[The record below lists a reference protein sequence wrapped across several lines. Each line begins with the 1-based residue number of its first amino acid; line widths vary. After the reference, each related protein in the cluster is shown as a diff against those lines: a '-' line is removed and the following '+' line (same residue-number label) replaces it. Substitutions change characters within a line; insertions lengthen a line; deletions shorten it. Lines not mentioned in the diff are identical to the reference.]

1 MSVDPVVLA
10 EVTVEAAGGPPV
22 PTGGAP
28 AAPGAP
34 PERPTHSRGRMVV
47 HRFLR
52 KRMAVAGLVTLVAL
66 FVVAFVGP
74 HLSRW
79 GYDQKD
85 FDAFLSPPSARH
97 WFGTD
102 QTGADLYAQTLRGM
116 QKSLIIGLLT
126 ALIATGVAAF
136 VGATAGYFGGW
147 VDRALMWVVDL
158 LLVLPAFLLL
168 ALLSPK
174 FRGRSW
180 LLFVVLLAAFAWMI
194 TSRVVRGM
202 TLSLKEREYVEAARF
217 MGVPAYRI
225 IARHILPNMSSL
237 LIIDATVNVGV
248 AVIGEAGLAFFG
260 FGIQPPDI
268 SLGTLIS
275 DGSVAFLTDSWLFY
289 VPAGVLVLIVLAV
302 NLVGD
307 GLRDAFD
314 PTATFRQ
321 GSR

>member
-1 MSVDPVVLA
+1 MSIDPKVLT
-10 EVTVEAAGGPPV
+10 EVAPV
-22 PTGGAP
+22 PAEDVP
-28 AAPGAP
+28 AVADSP
-34 PERPTHSRGRMVV
+34 SRGRLVLR
-47 HRFLR
+47 RFLR
-52 KRMAVAGLVTLVAL
+52 KRLAVTGLLILVAMFL
-66 FVVAFVGP
+66 LAFLGP
-74 HLSRW
+74 YLGRW

-85 FDAFLSPPSARH
+85 FDAFLSPPSASH

-102 QTGADLYAQTLRGM
+102 QTGADLFAQTVRGM

-126 ALIATGVAAF
+126 ALIATGVAAI
-136 VGATAGYFGGW
+136 VGASAGYFGRW

-158 LLVLPAFLLL
+158 LLVLPSFLIL

-174 FRGRSW
+174 FRGKSW
-180 LLFVVLLAAFAWMI
+180 LLFVVLLAGFGWMI

-217 MGVPAYRI
+217 MGVPAYKI
-225 IARHILPNMSSL
+225 IVRHILPNMSSL
-237 LIIDATVNVGV
+237 LIIDATINVGI
-248 AVIGEAGLAFFG
+248 AIIGEASLAFFG

-275 DGSVAFLTDSWLFY
+275 DGSVAFLTDPWLFY
-289 VPAGVLVLIVLAV
+289 FPAGVLVTIVLAV

-314 PTATFRQ
+314 PTS
-321 GSR
+321 GSQRGSH